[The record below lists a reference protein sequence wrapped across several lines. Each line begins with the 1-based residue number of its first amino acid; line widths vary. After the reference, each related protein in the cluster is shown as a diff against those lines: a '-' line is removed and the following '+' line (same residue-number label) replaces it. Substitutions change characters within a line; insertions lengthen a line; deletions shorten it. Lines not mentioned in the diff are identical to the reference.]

1 MCSCF
6 AEADP
11 ENYRFLRINRPNAVT
26 VNGALCSE
34 PRLLHY
40 SSLGVIPVRG
50 FVEFM
55 TPSFLKQWHGPVY
68 NNKTKLE
75 DLPTVQ
81 CMPMRK
87 LLSLLGVTH
96 VDLWI
101 LDVEGAEES
110 ALQVRSPY
118 CYEPRLLTYI

>member
-1 MCSCF
+1 
-6 AEADP
+6 
-11 ENYRFLRINRPNAVT
+11 
-26 VNGALCSE
+26 
-34 PRLLHY
+34 
-40 SSLGVIPVRG
+40 
-50 FVEFM
+50 M
-55 TPSFLKQWHGPVY
+55 TPSFLKQWHGPIY

-81 CMPMRK
+81 CMPMRR

-110 ALQVRSPY
+110 ALLVR
-118 CYEPRLLTYI
+118 